1 MKFHPAAEAFP
12 MMDKQRFGDLLED
25 IRRHGQREP
34 ITVCEGMI
42 LDGRNRF
49 KACMELG
56 IVPKTRTYEGDP
68 WAYAWSL
75 NGQRRD
81 LVDLQRAAIKILCD
95 RGSADYQERSRAR
108 AAAIA
113 EEANRKRSEAAKE
126 RERTE
131 AGTFSPVVVHNEL
144 PVDKNRGR
152 AARAAEAHVST
163 ATQARVEVLANNRP
177 DLLEKVAKGTIKGTE
192 ALRQMKRD
200 AVSGK
205 AAALPAG
212 KFSVIYADP
221 PWSYNDKMGG
231 TISERYGAAEKHYPS
246 MTLSEL
252 KALDVPA
259 LAAENCVLWLWATC
273 PLLEEALELA
283 RAWGF
288 RYKAQFV
295 WDKIK
300 HNMGHYN
307 SVRHELL
314 LICTRGSCAPENVKL
329 FDSVQS
335 IERTGHSEKPKQFR
349 EIIEALYPSAKKIE
363 LFHRGA
369 APVGWEV
376 WGNESA

>member
-126 RERTE
+126 QPRSVD
-131 AGTFSPVVVHNEL
+131 GTRLAQKPQVAVHNE
-144 PVDKNRGR
+144 PRPDDRHPNR

-163 ATQARVEVLANNRP
+163 ATQARVDVLANNRP
-177 DLLEKVAKGTIKGTE
+177 DLLTARTF
-192 ALRQMKRD
+192 
-200 AVSGK
+200 
-205 AAALPAG
+205 AG
-212 KFSVIYADP
+212 A
-221 PWSYNDKMGG
+221 G
-231 TISERYGAAEKHYPS
+231 
-246 MTLSEL
+246 
-252 KALDVPA
+252 
-259 LAAENCVLWLWATC
+259 
-273 PLLEEALELA
+273 
-283 RAWGF
+283 
-288 RYKAQFV
+288 
-295 WDKIK
+295 
-300 HNMGHYN
+300 
-307 SVRHELL
+307 
-314 LICTRGSCAPENVKL
+314 
-329 FDSVQS
+329 
-335 IERTGHSEKPKQFR
+335 
-349 EIIEALYPSAKKIE
+349 
-363 LFHRGA
+363 
-369 APVGWEV
+369 
-376 WGNESA
+376 